1 MELGLSDRLIGQSVG
16 LARST
21 VQDYVIRAQQVNV
34 IWPLPP
40 ELDDVQLEDLLFCR
54 RDQSVTRLAH
64 EPDWLQ
70 IDQELRRKGVTRQLL
85 WEEYRQ
91 KHPDG
96 WQYAT
101 FNDNYRKWKGTQG
114 LTMRQTHRA
123 GEKLFVDY
131 AGLTLPLTHPGTGII
146 HPAQV
151 FVATL
156 GASNYTYAE
165 VTRTQNSDDWISSHI
180 RALASFGGVPEVI
193 VPDNLKA
200 GVTHASRY
208 EPELNRS
215 YQEFAQHY
223 DVAVIPTRVR
233 KPRDKALVEVH
244 VQIVERRI
252 LAPLRNRAFFSVP
265 EANEAIWD
273 LLHDLNRPA
282 AAAPVCGPRVVD
294 RRLGEGQQSDVH
306 LGGRQSG
313 HGRHGLPEKPW
324 PRMAGS
330 PPPRRA
336 RRLRLVHSAC
346 GDAQCRRLLVPGGL
360 FRRFSQHQFSAGR
373 GGRFRFAVVHP
384 GHLAGARLP
393 LLALLTIGTMQQQLL
408 HGDAPWVVEVPHL
421 LLGLGVVVLTEL
433 AALWG
438 GCLDAQTG
446 SSAAPSLRIVTVRL
460 FRSTCQPHR
469 QAYGNHPESRMTTFA
484 DVTLPA
490 AVPSGHLAQQVNLRL
505 LSGPSASGDAGE
517 FPAHSGSGNGLVSPP
532 PDIAL
537 RWVALDSPLSLNGFG
552 RHPEGVPH
560 ARS

>member
-1 MELGLSDRLIGQSVG
+1 MRKIREVLRLKLELGLSDRLIGQSVG

-21 VQDYVIRAQQVNV
+21 VQDYVIRAQQVGV
-34 IWPLPP
+34 SWPLPP
-40 ELDDVQLEDLLFCR
+40 ELDDVQLEDLLFCH

-64 EPDWLQ
+64 EPDWVQ

-131 AGLTLPLTHPGTGII
+131 AGLTLPITHSSSGISHPG
-146 HPAQV
+146 QV

-156 GASNYTYAE
+156 GASDYTYAE
-165 VTRTQNSDDWISSHI
+165 ITRTQNSDDWISSHV
-180 RALASFGGVPEVI
+180 RALAFFGGVPEVI

-252 LAPLRNRAFFSVP
+252 LAPLRNRVFFSVP

-273 LLHDLNRPA
+273 LLHDLNRQPFQKRPGSRHSEFEALDQPLLRPLPA
-282 AAAPVCGPRVVD
+282 QPLELSTWKQTTVGLDYHVSVLGHAYSVPHTHAKSRVDV
-294 RRLGEGQQSDVH
+294 RITARLIEVFRD
-306 LGGRQSG
+306 GGRIAVHHRVPEPEAQTRRQTTVTD
-313 HGRHGLPEKPW
+313 HMPAHHRHYSEEHQDQLIRQAQDIGKATTALVCAIFDGQKHAEQK
-324 PRMAGS
+324 RRIVNGILRLQREYGAVRLEAAC
-330 PPPRRA
+330 RRA
-336 RRLRLVHSAC
+336 
-346 GDAQCRRLLVPGGL
+346 L
-360 FRRFSQHQFSAGR
+360 FLQAESLQSVTSILKH
-373 GGRFRFAVVHP
+373 
-384 GHLAGARLP
+384 HLDEA
-393 LLALLTIGTMQQQLL
+393 
-408 HGDAPWVVEVPHL
+408 HL
-421 LLGLGVVVLTEL
+421 
-433 AALWG
+433 
-438 GCLDAQTG
+438 
-446 SSAAPSLRIVTVRL
+446 
-460 FRSTCQPHR
+460 
-469 QAYGNHPESRMTTFA
+469 
-484 DVTLPA
+484 
-490 AVPSGHLAQQVNLRL
+490 
-505 LSGPSASGDAGE
+505 PSASVELPVTQHGNLRGAAYFADSDDHE
-517 FPAHSGSGNGLVSPP
+517 FDPT
-532 PDIAL
+532 
-537 RWVALDSPLSLNGFG
+537 LN
-552 RHPEGVPH
+552 
-560 ARS
+560 